1 MGNKLKKIRKT
12 AVNNAINNTDERN
25 ILIYASAEA
34 SRRANEIAVTMAEN
48 MMNSLALALEG
59 VFREE
64 YGFGDKRLYRLM
76 QQLNERLPEHLE
88 FGVPK
93 REKIDKDTLYDLT
106 ELLLELGCD
115 KSCKLGNYKHC
126 KYYAIYENRNIPKYN
141 EEENPKTCPYKII
154 PGEHSLSESQI
165 EALRIMIR
173 DRRKRLCKT
182 L

>member
-12 AVNNAINNTDERN
+12 ALNNAIDKAGEQN
-25 ILIYASAEA
+25 ILLYASMEAEK
-34 SRRANEIAVTMAEN
+34 RANELAVKMAEG
-48 MMNSLALALEG
+48 MMHSIALALEG

-64 YGFGDKRLYRLM
+64 YRFGDKRLHRLM

-93 REKIDKDTLYDLT
+93 REKIDKDTLYDLI

-126 KYYAIYENRNIPKYN
+126 KYYDIYEHRNIPKYN
-141 EEENPKTCPYKII
+141 EEENPKICPYKVI
-154 PGEHSLSESQI
+154 PGEHSLSEAQI

>member
-12 AVNNAINNTDERN
+12 ALNNAIDKAGEQN
-25 ILIYASAEA
+25 ILLYASMEAEK
-34 SRRANEIAVTMAEN
+34 RANELAVKMAEG

-76 QQLNERLPEHLE
+76 QQLNERLPEHLQ
-88 FGVPK
+88 FKVTK

-115 KSCKLGNYKHC
+115 KSCKLGNYMHC
-126 KYYAIYENRNIPKYN
+126 KYYAIYEHRNIPKYN
-141 EEENPKTCPYKII
+141 EEEKQCPYKVI
-154 PGEHSLSESQI
+154 PGEHNLSEAQI